1 MRKIKDTPRAAVVL
15 VKKDQLAAFRNT
27 TGQSIGII
35 RKLYFV
41 LAVIVAFGV
50 VYNSARIALSE
61 RSRDLATLRVV
72 GFSQGE
78 VAGVLLGE
86 LTSCCSVTAL
96 PIGLMFGRVLTTW
109 IIKTVST
116 ETSAQCLVVISAH
129 PGQCHHR
136 GAPPPPVPSSP
147 LARMLRKLDLVGV
160 LKARE

>member
-1 MRKIKDTPRAAVVL
+1 VVL

-72 GFSQGE
+72 GFSQSE

-86 LTSCCSVTAL
+86 LTLLVVTAL
-96 PIGLMFGRVLTTW
+96 PIGLLFGRGLTTW
-109 IIKTVST
+109 IIQTVST
-116 ETSAQCLVVISAH
+116 EAVRMPLVV
-129 PGQCHHR
+129 
-136 GAPPPPVPSSP
+136 SSFTYST
-147 LARMLRKLDLVGV
+147 AIIVVSVAACSSFIAVSRMLRKLDLVGV